1 MSKSDVNRRFQQV
14 IGPICALCLMLYFIY
29 HIIQGERGILSWL
42 RLQQKISDAEQQLT
56 VVQEEQEI
64 LERRVQLLRP
74 DSLDPDML
82 EERARKVLNFAKKDE
97 VVIYDKELNKSV
109 EDK

>member
-1 MSKSDVNRRFQQV
+1 M
-14 IGPICALCLMLYFIY
+14 
-29 HIIQGERGILSWL
+29 
-42 RLQQKISDAEQQLT
+42 
-56 VVQEEQEI
+56 QEEQEI